1 MATLTKNL
9 VTEQRTFIDLLIKN
23 YGPVVTR
30 KQIIEC
36 ATTNNVSFP
45 WWLLRQPF
53 KSYRT
58 SRGNYNL
65 ESILAA
71 DAALTAGDAPVQPE
85 VAATTSNVSL

>member
-9 VTEQRTFIDLLIKN
+9 TSEQSTFIDLLIKN
-23 YGPVVTR
+23 YGPVVSR

-36 ATTNNVSFP
+36 ATVNTLAFP

-71 DAALTAGDAPVQPE
+71 NVALTASDAPVQ
-85 VAATTSNVSL
+85 AAVIANTASL